1 MKKNASNKGFTLIEL
16 VVVIG
21 ILAVLLAIVLIA
33 INPARQFA
41 ISRNTV
47 REANVNSILSA
58 SWQYAIANQGNL
70 PAAITATSN
79 EICKTGASNCTGF
92 VDLSVLTQEG
102 MYIVKI
108 PEDPTTNTGN
118 GTGYFIQ
125 KMANGRLKVTAPKA
139 ELETTIEVQN

>member
-1 MKKNASNKGFTLIEL
+1 MFKQKGFTLIEL
-16 VVVIG
+16 LVVLGIIA
-21 ILAVLLAIVLIA
+21 ILAAIVIIA
-33 INPARQFA
+33 VNPARQFA

-70 PAAITATSN
+70 PAAITETSN
-79 EICKTGASNCTGF
+79 EICKTEAVSCAGL
-92 VDLSVLTQEG
+92 VDLSVLTEDG

-108 PEDPTTNTGN
+108 PEDPTSKSGN

-125 KMANGRLKVTAPKA
+125 KMTNGRLKVTAPSA
-139 ELETTIEVQN
+139 ELDDVIEVQN